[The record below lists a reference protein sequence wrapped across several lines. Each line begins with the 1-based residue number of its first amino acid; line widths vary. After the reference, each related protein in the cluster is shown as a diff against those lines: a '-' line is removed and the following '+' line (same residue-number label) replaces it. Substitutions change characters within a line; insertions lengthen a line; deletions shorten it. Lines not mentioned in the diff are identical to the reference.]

1 MNNTIRELLDRKSVR
16 VFEARE
22 IEDNLKELIIQ
33 CAIEGPTAG
42 NQMLY
47 SIINI
52 TDEKIKEDLART
64 CDNQNFIKEA
74 PFVLV
79 FVADTKRWYE
89 SYVHAG
95 IKARK
100 PRAGDILLAIEDAM
114 IAAQNAVTAAWSLGI
129 GSCYIGDI
137 LENREEVMEILN
149 LDEYVIPI
157 SMLVFG
163 YPTKHQ
169 LERKKP
175 RRFNRDYIVF
185 ENQYRDLRKDE
196 HISMFMER
204 NEDKEFDYDDYMVK
218 FYNRKYASDFSIE
231 MSRSSK
237 DYLKFFLK
245 E

>member
-52 TDEKIKEDLART
+52 TDEKIKEVLART

-89 SYVHAG
+89 SYLHAG
-95 IKARK
+95 IEARK
-100 PRAGDILLAIEDAM
+100 PGAGDILLAIQDTM

-137 LENREEVMEILN
+137 LENREEVMKILN

-163 YPTKHQ
+163 YPTEHQ

-175 RRFNRDYIVF
+175 KRFNRDYIVF
-185 ENQYRDLRKDE
+185 ENKYRNLRKDE

-204 NEDKEFDYDDYMVK
+204 NEDKEFNYYDYMVK
-218 FYNRKYASDFSIE
+218 FYKRKYASDFSLE